1 MSNLFL
7 VGIYILIVA
16 NALVCGGVIVFLM
29 IMLKR
34 QKEVFQYM
42 VTKINQIEKN
52 INIKKI
58 EPQTTQLSIPINEP
72 IAKYEKVSLPDDVKI
87 DFIKD

>member
-7 VGIYILIVA
+7 VGIYVLIVA

-42 VTKINQIEKN
+42 VTKINQFEKT
-52 INIKKI
+52 INTKKS

-72 IAKYEKVSLPDDVKI
+72 IAKYDKVSLPDDVKI

>member
-34 QKEVFQYM
+34 QKEVFD
-42 VTKINQIEKN
+42 TFINNNGREYF
-52 INIKKI
+52 INR
-58 EPQTTQLSIPINEP
+58 
-72 IAKYEKVSLPDDVKI
+72 
-87 DFIKD
+87 

>member
-16 NALVCGGVIVFLM
+16 NALVCGGVIIFLM

-34 QKEVFQYM
+34 QKEVFQY
-42 VTKINQIEKN
+42 VVLTINQIEQN
-52 INIKKI
+52 TNAH
-58 EPQTTQLSIPINEP
+58 TL
-72 IAKYEKVSLPDDVKI
+72 
-87 DFIKD
+87 

>member
-7 VGIYILIVA
+7 VGIYVLIVA

-42 VTKINQIEKN
+42 VTKMNQIEKN
-52 INIKKI
+52 VQTKKS
-58 EPQTTQLSIPINEP
+58 ELQTTHLSIPINEP

>member
-7 VGIYILIVA
+7 VGIYILIIA
-16 NALVCGGVIVFLM
+16 NALVCGGVVVFLM

-34 QKEVFQYM
+34 QKEVFQYVVM
-42 VTKINQIEKN
+42 KINQIEKN
-52 INIKKI
+52 TNNKKT

-72 IAKYEKVSLPDDVKI
+72 ISKYEKVSLPDDVKI

>member
-7 VGIYILIVA
+7 AGIYILIVA
-16 NALVCGGVIVFLM
+16 NALVCGGVIVFLW
-29 IMLKR
+29 IMLNR

-42 VTKINQIEKN
+42 VTKINQMERNLITKKN
-52 INIKKI
+52 
-58 EPQTTQLSIPINEP
+58 EPQTTHLSIPINEP

>member
-42 VTKINQIEKN
+42 VTKINQFEKN